1 MNDSPALKKADIGVA
16 MGIAGSDVSKQAADM
31 ILLDDNFASIV
42 TGVEEGRL
50 IFDNLKK
57 SIAYTLTSNIPE
69 ISPFLAFILCDI
81 PLPLGTVTI
90 LCIDLGTDMVSSGR
104 CASSSFRFLVST
116 SRPVAGRSTSPPRLV
131 VRGRRTAGARWRNFQ
146 FEWSRIEF
154 VLDNETPPREEE
166 EFFDRDT
173 FEPG

>member
-1 MNDSPALKKADIGVA
+1 
-16 MGIAGSDVSKQAADM
+16 M

-90 LCIDLGTDMVSSGR
+90 LCIDLGTDMVS
-104 CASSSFRFLVST
+104 VT
-116 SRPVAGRSTSPPRLV
+116 PTRLV
-131 VRGRRTAGARWRNFQ
+131 HISNIPGIQVVGR
-146 FEWSRIEF
+146 
-154 VLDNETPPREEE
+154 VPRAA
-166 EFFDRDT
+166 
-173 FEPG
+173 

>member
-1 MNDSPALKKADIGVA
+1 

-69 ISPFLAFILCDI
+69 ISPFLAFILLDI

-90 LCIDLGTDMVSSGR
+90 LCIDLGTDMVSFIYL
-104 CASSSFRFLVST
+104 CISFCTYNYFLFHST
-116 SRPVAGRSTSPPRLV
+116 IIKIKYHTYIILKLS
-131 VRGRRTAGARWRNFQ
+131 NFTYIK
-146 FEWSRIEF
+146 ECICE
-154 VLDNETPPREEE
+154 LI
-166 EFFDRDT
+166 
-173 FEPG
+173 

>member
-90 LCIDLGTDMVSSGR
+90 LCIDLGTDMVSNTLLPSVFFDL
-104 CASSSFRFLVST
+104 SSR
-116 SRPVAGRSTSPPRLV
+116 SRPIDRSFPPPLGGGR
-131 VRGRRTAGARWRNFQ
+131 GAVSKFQ
-146 FEWSRIEF
+146 FEF
-154 VLDNETPPREEE
+154 VLDDTPPRK
-166 EFFDRDT
+166 
-173 FEPG
+173 

>member
-1 MNDSPALKKADIGVA
+1 
-16 MGIAGSDVSKQAADM
+16 M

-50 IFDNLKK
+50 IFDNFKK

-90 LCIDLGTDMVSSGR
+90 LCIDLGTDMVSVLLHFAICLWLWFLMHFNLLLLLSLRLR
-104 CASSSFRFLVST
+104 CNISIYNCLIFLLNYYLWRLWNNFSFKL
-116 SRPVAGRSTSPPRLV
+116 L
-131 VRGRRTAGARWRNFQ
+131 
-146 FEWSRIEF
+146 
-154 VLDNETPPREEE
+154 
-166 EFFDRDT
+166 
-173 FEPG
+173 